1 MSTGHGSDLPDYSGG
16 YGSGSAGDPYGSSA
30 SHGREYDPYSQSEFA
45 QQDPYAVGD
54 DGRDPYATDPL
65 EADGFGPSFGSS
77 SSSGEGSPG
86 GYTTAPP
93 PYPAQSVQP
102 YGAPPSGPQG
112 YYPPAGPQGYYP
124 PALPSSRA
132 AVTGFVLG
140 LLALTLCAGLTAP
153 VGIFFSAK
161 GMKDT
166 APGATEPQGGRGL
179 AIAGLVTNLIGLLP
193 FVIMMLYFFGFIF
206 LIASE
211 FATV

>member
-16 YGSGSAGDPYGSSA
+16 YGSGSTGDPYGSST

-45 QQDPYAVGD
+45 QQDPYAVGT

-65 EADGFGPSFGSS
+65 EADGFGPSLSSS
-77 SSSGEGSPG
+77 SSSGDGSPG
-86 GYTTAPP
+86 PYATAPP
-93 PYPAQSVQP
+93 SYPAQSVQP
-102 YGAPPSGPQG
+102 YGVPPS
-112 YYPPAGPQGYYP
+112 GPQGYYP
-124 PALPSSRA
+124 PALPSSGA

-166 APGATEPQGGRGL
+166 APGATEPKGGRGL

-193 FVIMMLYFFGFIF
+193 FAIMMLYFFAFIF

-211 FATV
+211 LASA